1 MATKTLHVRI
11 EESLYEEFQILFP
24 HYGQKSQAVTTF
36 IRRLVA
42 AKKNQAQKFDMSDP
56 IDAASIKAMSDIL
69 EEEKGGES

>member
-24 HYGQKSQAVTTF
+24 HYGQKSLAVTTF

-42 AKKNQAQKFDMSDP
+42 TKKRQKQNYDLSDP
-56 IDAASIKAMSDIL
+56 IDLASVRATQEIL
-69 EEEKGGES
+69 SEEKGD